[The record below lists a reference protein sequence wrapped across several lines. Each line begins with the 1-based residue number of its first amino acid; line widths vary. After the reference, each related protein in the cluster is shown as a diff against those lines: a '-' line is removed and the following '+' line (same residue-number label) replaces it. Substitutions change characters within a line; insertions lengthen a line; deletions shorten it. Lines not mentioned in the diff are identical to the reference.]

1 MTDNG
6 QIQAFGERN
15 GLPYYKTNPSIPTSG
30 IVPSR
35 TRTTQIAKG
44 GKAVVVNATG
54 EVLGKASIAFMQSE
68 EVDQTKFVKLYMD
81 GLRQIAGL
89 SKAGIAV
96 CEIVYEQMQEKVNN
110 DHIILSYSLAKE
122 IGISERTYRR
132 GVRDLL
138 EKEVIYAS
146 PAEGMF
152 FLNIQYMFNGNRL
165 HFVKSYHLSKSR
177 SATAPSP
184 LGFDELGDTGE

>member
-1 MTDNG
+1 MADSG
-6 QIQAFGERN
+6 HIEAFGERN
-15 GLPYYKTNPSIPTSG
+15 GLPFYKSNPSIPASG
-30 IVPSR
+30 QVVTR

-54 EVLGKASIAFMQSE
+54 QVLGKASIAFMQSE
-68 EVDQTKFVKLYMD
+68 EVDQTRFVKLYMD

-96 CEIVYEQMQEKVNN
+96 CEMVYEQMQEKANTDTIV
-110 DHIILSYSLAKE
+110 LSYALAKE
-122 IGISERTYRR
+122 FEISERTYRR

-138 EKEVIYAS
+138 EKEVIFAS

-165 HFVKSYHLSKSR
+165 HFVKSYHLAKTKER
-177 SATAPSP
+177 SNE
-184 LGFDELGDTGE
+184 LDFDGGEE

>member
-1 MTDNG
+1 MTDTG

-15 GLPYYKTNPSIPTSG
+15 GLPYYKTNPSIPASG
-30 IVPSR
+30 MVPSR
-35 TRTTQIAKG
+35 TRTTQIARG

-68 EVDQTKFVKLYMD
+68 EVDQAKFVKLYMD

-122 IGISERTYRR
+122 LGISERTYRR

-138 EKEVIYAS
+138 EKEVIFAS

-165 HFVKSYHLSKSR
+165 HFVKSYHK
-177 SATAPSP
+177 AAMV
-184 LGFDELGDTGE
+184 LGIEEGDK